1 MGRAALPPLPAPGGW
16 PGPVFVM
23 GATGTVGGEIVRQ
36 LAPSGA
42 ELWAAV
48 RDPERATLPPGVRPV
63 PFDVADPATY
73 GALRGAA
80 VLFAMWPPGTGVTDL
95 GRLFAAARAAG
106 VRRVVFLSILGAER
120 LSFLPHRQIEQE
132 LERSG
137 LDAVLLRSG
146 YFMQNLTGIHAP
158 EVRRGELFIPSGE
171 GRTSVVDVRDVA
183 AVAGRELARP
193 LAAPAVRAWSL
204 TGPQALTFTE
214 MGHLL
219 GVALN
224 RPVRHVSPGPV
235 TFVRTVTG
243 WGTPRGLALF
253 MLAEYTVARLGLAA
267 RLTGDVQAALGRPP
281 IPFARFA
288 EDYRDVWLREA

>member
-1 MGRAALPPLPAPGGW
+1 MGPEPAPLPAPGGW
-16 PGPVFVM
+16 PGPVLVM
-23 GATGTVGGEIVRQ
+23 GATGTVGGETVRH
-36 LAPSGA
+36 LAPGGA
-42 ELWAAV
+42 EVWAAV
-48 RDPERATLPPGVRPV
+48 RDPGRATLPPGVRPV
-63 PFDVADPATY
+63 RFDVADPATHA
-73 GALRGAA
+73 ALRGAA
-80 VLFAMWPPGTGVTDL
+80 VLFAMWPPGTAVSDL
-95 GRLFAAARAAG
+95 GRLFTAAREAG

-120 LSFLPHRQIEQE
+120 LPFLPHRQIERR
-132 LERSG
+132 LEASG

-146 YFMQNLTGIHAP
+146 YFMQNLSGIHAP

-219 GVALN
+219 GVALG
-224 RPVRHVSPGPV
+224 RPVRHTSPGPV
-235 TFVRTVTG
+235 AFVRTVTG
-243 WGTPRGLALF
+243 WGVPRGLALF

-267 RLTGDVQAALGRPP
+267 RRTGDVEAALGRPP
-281 IPFARFA
+281 VSFARFA
-288 EDYRDVWLREA
+288 EDHREVWL